1 MYSFYKKY
9 NSDGIKIDPLIFNLI
24 ASELSDVLTWD
35 TFEKLIFF
43 KYIIR
48 WWNRLLYSF
57 DCKNKIFMIII
68 Y

>member
-35 TFEKLIFF
+35 TFEKLNIF
-43 KYIIR
+43 
-48 WWNRLLYSF
+48 
-57 DCKNKIFMIII
+57 
-68 Y
+68 